1 MLHKNFVKIQ
11 GELNDFYNERN
22 ALAEIKSV
30 LKANGTALVVSYEHI
45 AVGEALLVKATLTL
59 SSEELVERNFT
70 SPTANSKKAVIN
82 EVETTATAPTKKEA
96 LIAGLEGMFCITI
109 DTDIQPQVQPQV
121 QPQIQQPMYQ
131 QPVYQPQ
138 EAYTEPSVPKQQA
151 SYNSYNSYNSYQPS
165 DKWAKTGAPVNPN
178 TLKAVFGKVGAKGL
192 NWNMSDFKKLVAIK
206 CDVSNIDH
214 ITTDQFKKLCAVL
227 DWKLDNYRAG
237 HRVTFSLDYN

>member
-1 MLHKNFVKIQ
+1 MLHKNFLKVQ

-22 ALAEIKSV
+22 ALAQIKAV
-30 LKANGTALVVSYEHI
+30 LKQHGFALVVSYEHI
-45 AVGEALLVKATLTL
+45 AVGEAIFVKATLTL
-59 SSEELVERNFT
+59 SNEEIVERNFT
-70 SPTANSKKAVIN
+70 ATTSNTKRATIN

-96 LIAGLEGMFCITI
+96 LMAGLEGMFCITI
-109 DTDIQPQVQPQV
+109 DTNTQPQVQPQMQQSTY
-121 QPQIQQPMYQ
+121 QPQPT
-131 QPVYQPQ
+131 YQPQ